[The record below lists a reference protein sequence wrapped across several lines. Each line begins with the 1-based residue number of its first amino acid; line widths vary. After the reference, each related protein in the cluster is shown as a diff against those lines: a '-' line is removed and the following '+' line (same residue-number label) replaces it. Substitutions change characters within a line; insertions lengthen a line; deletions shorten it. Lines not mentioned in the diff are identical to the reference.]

1 MTNPNPMATLIS
13 LSDRMTP
20 AQRAATH
27 ERMTAIIDQ
36 AKAEDADPEAVHCME
51 LARAW
56 ITSPEFRA
64 RLADTVYALTAR

>member
-20 AQRAATH
+20 AQRDETRI
-27 ERMTAIIDQ
+27 RMTAIIEE
-36 AKAEDADPEAVHCME
+36 ATTAGEDPEAVHCME